1 MAIPGIDDVIADHI
15 WGFAPAP
22 TDHDIVDDT
31 LIEDDQP
38 DPAAETRSHRPAFTL
53 VELLVVIA
61 IIGTLIGMLLPA
73 VQSAREAARR
83 SACQNNMRQLG
94 LAMHNYEN
102 ARRYFPPSGS
112 TVGLGIGKSPWSGQ
126 ALILP
131 FLEEDNVFKKIDF
144 SKPYGEQD
152 TSLFPSGSVATLRV
166 DVLQCPSDVNSKPR
180 IAESGARAGLP
191 EHYSLSYGM
200 NSGNFLVNDPRTT
213 SRADGGAAFA
223 LDSKFR
229 ASMFSDGLSKTI
241 ALAEVKAFTPR
252 FQDASQPSTPTP
264 PATPADVRT
273 SLSGGS
279 WHVQFGHTEWVCG
292 RAIQTGFTTTFPPN
306 TAVPYVHTD
315 GQTYDIDV
323 TTVRENATSTT
334 PTYAVVTSRSHH
346 SGMVGTLMLDGSV
359 RSATSEIDA
368 ATWRALGS
376 RAGGEVITGDY

>member
-1 MAIPGIDDVIADHI
+1 MSLPRIDDVIADHI
-15 WGFAPAP
+15 WDLSPAP
-22 TDHDIVDDT
+22 IEHEAVDDT
-31 LIEDDQP
+31 LIDGDQTA
-38 DPAAETRSHRPAFTL
+38 PATETRTHRSGFTL

-73 VQSAREAARR
+73 VQGAREAARR
-83 SACQNNMRQLG
+83 AACQNNMRQLG

-102 ARRYFPPSGS
+102 GRRHFPPAGS
-112 TVGLGIGKSPWSGQ
+112 TAGLGIGKSPWSGQ

-144 SKPYGEQD
+144 SKPYGDQD

-166 DVLQCPSDVNSKPR
+166 DVLQCPSDMNSKVR
-180 IAESGARAGLP
+180 IAESGTRAGLP
-191 EHYSLSYGM
+191 EHHSLCYGM
-200 NSGNFLVNDPRTT
+200 NSGNFLVNDPRPA
-213 SRADGGAAFA
+213 SRADGGGAFA
-223 LDSKFR
+223 LDSRFR
-229 ASMFSDGLSKTI
+229 AGMFSDGLSKTI

-252 FQDASQPSTPTP
+252 FQDAGQPSTTTP
-264 PATPADVRT
+264 PAAPADVTT

-279 WHVQFGHTEWVCG
+279 WHAQFGHTEWVCG
-292 RAIQTGFTTTFPPN
+292 RAIHTGFTTTFPPN
-306 TAVPYVHTD
+306 TTVPYVHTD

-323 TTVRENATSTT
+323 TTVRENANAAT

-359 RSATSEIDA
+359 RSVASDVDA

-376 RAGGEVITGDY
+376 RAGGEAITGDY

>member
-1 MAIPGIDDVIADHI
+1 MGFPWMDDVIADHI
-15 WGFAPAP
+15 WDLAPAP
-22 TDHDIVDDT
+22 LSEEIIDDT
-31 LIEDDQP
+31 LIEGELP
-38 DPAAETRSHRPAFTL
+38 DAAAETRTHRSGFTL

-61 IIGTLIGMLLPA
+61 IIGTLVGMLLPA
-73 VQSAREAARR
+73 VQGAREAARR

-102 ARRYFPPSGS
+102 ARRHFPPAGS

-152 TSLFPSGSVATLRV
+152 SSLFPSGSVATLRV
-166 DVLQCPSDVNSKPR
+166 DVLQCPSDRNSKAR

-191 EHYSLSYGM
+191 EHHSLSYGM
-200 NSGNFLVNDPRTT
+200 NSGHFLVNDPRPT

-229 ASMFSDGLSKTI
+229 ASMFTDGLSKTI

-252 FQDASQPSTPTP
+252 FQDADQPPTP
-264 PATPADVRT
+264 AAPTAPADVRT

-279 WHVQFGHTEWVCG
+279 WHAQFGHTEWVCG
-292 RAIQTGFTTTFPPN
+292 RAIHTGFTTTFPPN

-346 SGMVGTLMLDGSV
+346 SGVVGTLMLDGSV
-359 RSATSEIDA
+359 RSATSDIDA

-376 RAGGEVITGDY
+376 RAGGEAITGEY